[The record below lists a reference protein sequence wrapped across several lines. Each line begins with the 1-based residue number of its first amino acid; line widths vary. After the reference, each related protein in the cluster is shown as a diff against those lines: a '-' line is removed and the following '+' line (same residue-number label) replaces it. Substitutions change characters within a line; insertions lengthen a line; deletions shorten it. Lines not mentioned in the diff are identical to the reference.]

1 MPGYAWDESADAVEK
16 ITAARLNDQN
26 VRVASGSL
34 VAGIQH
40 AKIFSWQNDVVS
52 GDILVWL
59 ILISIT
65 TPATPAAK
73 INAGQAATEI
83 ESDDMIDGGAIN
95 AAGTINSIINAG
107 TNGKG
112 AQYVA
117 DDEWVTGFEDNS
129 AASTDLVGKY
139 YIFYTKV

>member
-1 MPGYAWDESADAVEK
+1 MTNTLADKGLKKV
-16 ITAARLNDQN
+16 
-26 VRVASGSL
+26 SGDL
-34 VAGIQH
+34 TTGAQH
-40 AKIFSWQNDVVS
+40 AKMASWQNTTGGV
-52 GDILVWL
+52 ILVPL
-59 ILISIT
+59 ILVSIT
-65 TPATPAAK
+65 TPATAAAK

-83 ESDDMIDGGAIN
+83 ESDNMIDGAAIN
-95 AAGTINSIINAG
+95 AAGTPNSIINAG

-117 DDEWVTGFEDNS
+117 DDEWITFFEDNS